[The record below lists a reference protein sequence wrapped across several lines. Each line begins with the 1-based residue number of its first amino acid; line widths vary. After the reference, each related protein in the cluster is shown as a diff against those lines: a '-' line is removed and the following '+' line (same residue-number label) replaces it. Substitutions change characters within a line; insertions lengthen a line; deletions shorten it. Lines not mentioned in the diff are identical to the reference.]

1 MGIVDGA
8 AKTAGKVRDT
18 AYVALG
24 GKNGSGLEYKI
35 VEATGVQKVEVNA
48 PEGYIVTGGGWNAP
62 SMNDTDSVKLNC
74 PHPDGAGWTV
84 HIDTQYP
91 FTAYAVCVRDDG

>member
-1 MGIVDGA
+1 MGIVDAA
-8 AKTAGKVRDT
+8 AKTAGKARDT

-35 VEATGVQKVEVNA
+35 VEAKGVQKIEVKA

-62 SMNDTDSVKLNC
+62 SCS
-74 PHPDGAGWTV
+74 PGPSG
-84 HIDTQYP
+84 
-91 FTAYAVCVRDDG
+91 